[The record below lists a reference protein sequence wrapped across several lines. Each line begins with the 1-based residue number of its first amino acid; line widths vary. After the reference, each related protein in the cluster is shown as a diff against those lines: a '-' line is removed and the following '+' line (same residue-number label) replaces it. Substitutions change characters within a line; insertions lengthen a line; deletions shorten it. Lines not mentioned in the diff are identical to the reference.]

1 MPTITPRTVAGPETT
16 QIFDG
21 THRHGHTDRAGI
33 ERLQSGTYLVVDSEE
48 QVEVHRL
55 EPGITHIGR
64 GVSSDIRVEDHTVSA
79 RHAIVTTSDDGGVR
93 LLDDRSTN
101 GTFVNDA
108 RIVSQDLKSGDRIA
122 VGKMA
127 LSFLVVR

>member
-1 MPTITPRTVAGPETT
+1 MPTFTPRTAAPETT

-21 THRHGHTDRAGI
+21 SHRHGQVDRAGI
-33 ERLQSGTYLVVDSEE
+33 ERLQPGSYLVVDEE

-55 EPGITHIGR
+55 EAGIIHIGR
-64 GVSSDIRVEDHTVSA
+64 AVSSDIRIEDHTVSS
-79 RHAIVTTSDDGGVR
+79 RHAIVSTSDDGVR

-101 GTFVNDA
+101 GTFVNDQ
-108 RIVSQDLKSGDRIA
+108 RVVSQDLATGDRIA
-122 VGKMA
+122 IGRVA

>member
-1 MPTITPRTVAGPETT
+1 MPTITPRTAAGPETT

-21 THRHGHTDRAGI
+21 THRHGQVDRAGI
-33 ERLQSGTYLVVDSEE
+33 ERLNPGSYLVVDSQE

-55 EPGITHIGR
+55 EAGIIHIGR
-64 GVSSDIRVEDHTVSA
+64 AVSSEIRIEDHTVSS
-79 RHAIVTTSDDGGVR
+79 RHAIVSTSDDGVR

-101 GTFVNDA
+101 GTFVNGA
-108 RIVSQDLKSGDRIA
+108 RIVSQDLQSGDRIA
-122 VGKMA
+122 IGKVG